1 VLTDDIE
8 YELPLGLLGRIFGGG
23 LASRQLDRMFD
34 YRHRVTRRAC
44 EEESPS
50 GFSPEPE
57 PVPETVGG
65 GKPRP

>member
-1 VLTDDIE
+1 
-8 YELPLGLLGRIFGGG
+8 
-23 LASRQLDRMFD
+23 MFD
-34 YRHRVTRRAC
+34 YRHEVTRRAC

-65 GKPRP
+65 DKPRS